1 MLTNH
6 SGWTAPFKQPFQAKS
21 ALYSILKQK
30 VLKIWDI
37 SWEYSATL
45 IARLDGLADKI
56 KIKSFSKTKNL
67 GKKKSANCGTQ
78 IWSLFVQLKY
88 LVIRHGGFTVLIPL
102 KLTQNWLKTDS
113 NPTHVLLRISLCL
126 RRIRGVRRGETHGFW
141 AHMVSSEIGGGEP
154 RQLGDFPILLGSQ
167 GHL

>member
-67 GKKKSANCGTQ
+67 GKKKISELRNSILVFFRPAQRFSNFVSARKHSSNFR
-78 IWSLFVQLKY
+78 ISMK
-88 LVIRHGGFTVLIPL
+88 
-102 KLTQNWLKTDS
+102 KDQNWVSQFADFFLPRFLTKRHVFSYTFVLDGLS
-113 NPTHVLLRISLCL
+113 RAIQVALYSPQNP
-126 RRIRGVRRGETHGFW
+126 E
-141 AHMVSSEIGGGEP
+141 
-154 RQLGDFPILLGSQ
+154 
-167 GHL
+167 